1 MNDLEKITTKQLVE
15 ELKKREGVNVTIV
28 EPYEK
33 KTLEVEGS
41 AIVLTVID

>member
-1 MNDLEKITTKQLVE
+1 MNDLEKIPTEQLVE
-15 ELKKREGVNVTIV
+15 ELKKREGVNVTIA

-33 KTLEVEGS
+33 ESFEVEGP